1 MQIFKSYLKLFLT
14 FPLFIIR
21 DNIGKSILILIAVIS
36 YQFLGTFE
44 DTKCESPI
52 LETITIDKDTLYV
65 YAHTAKETTFE
76 LVKSND
82 EDYEVVGNKLTW
94 IESSD
99 GNMVMGF
106 LFFIPVI
113 SLVIMFFVG
122 LDNDDVEWDIRSSWK
137 DAVRSTVYT
146 LYEENTY
153 YYMSFGRLLGKRDYL
168 IPRNNIGYELNVH
181 SLGDVFYCPKFQT
194 KTQNRE
200 NLLSKIGIK

>member
-14 FPLFIIR
+14 FPFFIIK

-44 DTKCESPI
+44 DAKYEAPI
-52 LETITIDKDTLYV
+52 IQTINTNNDTLYV
-65 YAHTAKETTFE
+65 YAYTSEETT
-76 LVKSND
+76 
-82 EDYEVVGNKLTW
+82 YEVVKSDNEDYKIIGDKITW

-99 GNMVMGF
+99 GNIIIGI
-106 LFFIPVI
+106 LFFVPVI

-122 LDNDDVEWDIRSSWK
+122 LENDDVEWDIESSWK

-168 IPRNNIGYELNVH
+168 ISRHNIGYELSIN
-181 SLGDVFYCPKFQT
+181 SLSDILYCPKFQT

>member
-36 YQFLGTFE
+36 YQFFGTFE
-44 DTKCESPI
+44 DVKCEAPI
-52 LETITIDKDTLYV
+52 LETLTIDKDTLYV

-76 LVKSND
+76 LVESDN
-82 EDYEVVGNKLTW
+82 EDYKVVGNKLTW

-99 GNMVMGF
+99 GNTIMAV
-106 LFFIPVI
+106 LFFVPVI
-113 SLVIMFFVG
+113 ALVIMFFVG
-122 LDNDDVEWDIRSSWK
+122 LDNDDVGWDITSSWK

-153 YYMSFGRLLGKRDYL
+153 YYMSFGRLLGKRDSL

-181 SLGDVFYCPKFQT
+181 SLSDIFYCPKFQT